1 MSVCI
6 CSRLFENQP
15 NEICSHL
22 SEKALK
28 GRLFGPDELQN
39 HTNKRKGKEK
49 KKERGG
55 RKKGK
60 RKKSNGCILSVHNG
74 FSGDLVFG

>member
-1 MSVCI
+1 MYIS
-6 CSRLFENQP
+6 SRLFENQP

-22 SEKALK
+22 SKKPLK

-55 RKKGK
+55 RKEGK
-60 RKKSNGCILSVHNG
+60 RKKATAAFLLFIMASLEI
-74 FSGDLVFG
+74 